1 MDRTIVYKITEQS
14 EGMTVRQLLKQY
26 GYSHRIL
33 AHLKHT
39 EMGICVE
46 GNTVYMNHPLRKE
59 ELLTV
64 HCTEGTS
71 SVHVIPVPLPLAIV
85 YEDEDLLVVN
95 KPAGMPVHPSLNNY
109 GNSLA
114 NAAAYYFSEQNLPFV
129 FRCINRLDR
138 DTSGLTVLAK
148 NMLSAAILS
157 DMVKRKVMKREYLAV
172 AEGIT
177 EQCGTIAAPLSRK
190 QGSVIERTVDFE
202 NGETAITHYER
213 LSAITISDETGSRNY
228 SFLKIILETGRT
240 HQIRVHLRYIGHS
253 LPGDFLYNP
262 EYSIIKRQAL
272 HSACLSFSHPI
283 TGELLHFEAPLPE
296 DMQKILSNSVH
307 SDHEIATC

>member
-14 EGMTVRQLLKQY
+14 EGMTVRQLLKQC

-33 AHLKHT
+33 AHLKHK
-39 EMGICVE
+39 EMGICVD
-46 GNTVYMNHPLRKE
+46 GDAVYMNHPLHKG

-64 HCTEGTS
+64 HFTEGAS
-71 SVHVIPVPLPLAIV
+71 SVHVIPVPLPLEIV

-114 NAAAYYFSEQNLPFV
+114 NAAAYYFSEQGLPFV
-129 FRCINRLDR
+129 FRCVNRLDR

-177 EQCGTIAAPLSRK
+177 EQSGTIDAPLSRK
-190 QGSVIERTVDFE
+190 EGSIIERTVDFE
-202 NGETAITHYER
+202 NGETAVTHYER
-213 LSAITISDETGSRNY
+213 LSVVTISGESGSRNY
-228 SFLKIILETGRT
+228 SFLKILLETGRT
-240 HQIRVHLRYIGHS
+240 HQIRVHLRHIGHP

-262 EYSIIKRQAL
+262 DYSIIKRQAL
-272 HSACLSFSHPI
+272 HSACLSFPHPI
-283 TGELLHFEAPLPE
+283 TGKTLHFELPLPE
-296 DMQKILSNSVH
+296 DMRQILSNSVPFP
-307 SDHEIATC
+307 